1 MAGLESFNMDYQRH
15 RTSRSISEHPSH
27 LKTNLPNDEP
37 FRQQQRETLLE
48 MSKNK
53 DILVNDTVNKCLKPT
68 SLILQHVVS
77 YPFIVLRRQC
87 QLHYASTRYHIV
99 PFTLIPVIYRLVRSQ
114 GIAVLWKGFGTVLLL
129 KGMTMAIEAFL
140 SEIFDLPKDAASV
153 HNTKS
158 FGKLILLKCASL
170 SIITP
175 FYSACLVET
184 VQSNIAS
191 EKTAFYDVFKEGFI
205 RLLQWNCPQKGRMLP
220 VWIIVVPTVSYGVFR
235 YITNMLVSKCVKHV
249 LILYE
254 LHKLRKLGVIP
265 TNSKSSL
272 VLLSDNERLEAVSD
286 LTASAV
292 SDALLFPLETI
303 THRLYL
309 QGTRTIIDNLDTGIS
324 VMPILT
330 GYVGPVDCFVT
341 TIEQEGRLGLFKGFG
356 ALLLQ
361 TALVGVLYKVVKIS
375 LVKVVDAY
383 TSSSNLPSQNSN
395 NTRNNQI
402 NTPEQS
408 RIELPDF
415 RPLMRS
421 TSFMM

>member
-1 MAGLESFNMDYQRH
+1 MAGLESFNMDFQRH
-15 RTSRSISEHPSH
+15 RPSRSISEHPSQ
-27 LKTNLPNDEP
+27 LQQNFQDTEMIR
-37 FRQQQRETLLE
+37 RQHRETLME

-68 SLILQHVVS
+68 CLILQHVVS

-99 PFTLIPVIYRLVRSQ
+99 PFTLIPVVYRLVKTQ
-114 GIAVLWKGFGTVLLL
+114 GIGVLWKGFGTVLLI
-129 KGMTMAIEAFL
+129 KGITMAIEALL
-140 SEIFDLPKDAASV
+140 SELFDLPKDTNSI
-153 HNTKS
+153 NNSKS
-158 FGKLILLKCASL
+158 FGKHIILKCASL

-220 VWIIVVPTVSYGVFR
+220 VWIIVVPTVTYGVLR
-235 YITNMLVSKCVKHV
+235 YITNILVTKSVKHL
-249 LILYE
+249 LIMYE
-254 LHKLRKLGVIP
+254 LRICKTEVI
-265 TNSKSSL
+265 SKDSDSPSSI
-272 VLLSDNERLEAVSD
+272 DERLEAVSD
-286 LTASAV
+286 LTASAF
-292 SDALLFPLETI
+292 SDAVLFPLELVM
-303 THRLYL
+303 HRLYL
-309 QGTRTIIDNLDTGIS
+309 QGTRTIIDNLDTGTS

-330 GYVGPVDCFVT
+330 GYEGPLDCFAT
-341 TIEQEGRLGLFKGFG
+341 TVAQEGRLGLFKGFG

-361 TALVGVLYKVVKIS
+361 TSLIVILYKVVKIS

-383 TSSSNLPSQNSN
+383 ASTSSNPSPQAVINKPNNSI
-395 NTRNNQI
+395 TTQ
-402 NTPEQS
+402 EQS
-408 RIELPDF
+408 IIPDF